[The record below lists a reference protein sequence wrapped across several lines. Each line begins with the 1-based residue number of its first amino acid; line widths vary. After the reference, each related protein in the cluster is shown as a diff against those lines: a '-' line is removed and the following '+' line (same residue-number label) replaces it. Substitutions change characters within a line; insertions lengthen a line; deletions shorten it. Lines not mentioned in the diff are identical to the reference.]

1 MRFLVLTSANGVSD
15 DAVSFARDAVRG
27 SAPNRLSDLA
37 VEIQFNYATQLP
49 VIAGIDVNVVPAE
62 NRRKKLLI
70 ADMDSTMIP
79 VECIDELADF
89 AGVKDQVTEITEI
102 AMRGDLD
109 FDESIIARVALL
121 KGLPETAL
129 QQCYDERIALN
140 PGARTLVQTMNAFGA
155 MTALVSGGFTYF
167 TGKVAAKAGFQINQA
182 NTLCIEN
189 TTVTGKVGMPI
200 LGQQSKLDSLNAF
213 CLQGGFT
220 PLDVIAVG
228 DGANDRSMIMA
239 AGLGVAYK
247 AKETLANAADAR
259 LYHSD
264 LTALLSLQGISQE
277 EYVS

>member
-1 MRFLVLTSANGVSD
+1 MQFLVLTSANGVSD
-15 DAVSFARDAVRG
+15 DAVLLARDAVQG
-27 SAPNRLSDLA
+27 ATPNRLSDLA
-37 VEIQFNYATQLP
+37 VEIQFDDIEQLP
-49 VIAGIDVNVVPAE
+49 VITGIDVNVVPAE

-109 FDESIIARVALL
+109 FNESIIARVALL
-121 KGLPETAL
+121 KGLRETAL
-129 QQCYDERIALN
+129 QQCYEERIALN
-140 PGARTLVQTMNAFGA
+140 PGARTLVQTMNSVGA

-167 TGKVAAKAGFQINQA
+167 TKKIAAEAGFQINQA

-189 TTVTGKVGMPI
+189 KTVTGKVGLPI

-213 CLQGGFT
+213 CAQGGFT
-220 PLDVIAVG
+220 PADVIAAG
-228 DGANDRSMIMA
+228 DGANDRSMITA

-264 LTALLSLQGISQE
+264 LTALLSLQGIPQK